1 MNGEIL
7 LKIGCHNVE
16 GLSKKLCEDDYV
28 DFIHKHDIFCLQETF
43 THDNFDFS
51 LLFNEYEHFHK
62 PGVKLKEKGRRSGG
76 IVVLI
81 KKTIAKYV
89 EPIDCEAENM
99 ICVKVDGRILQT
111 DGDAIMIF
119 TYIHPCQSPF
129 YDDKGYDST
138 LIYLEEFLM
147 QLTEQYVDIPY
158 MIVGDLNSRIGDWNL
173 TQDDEEEPH
182 NSGITETYGN
192 RKSRDKITNIF
203 GRQLISLCEL
213 CQLVPLNGNTMGDL
227 EGKFTFVSNHGK
239 SVIDYALVSLDMF
252 LQKTCCFHIL
262 SNVESLHAPIY
273 IPIYGAYLQNDN
285 LLSQNQKTVKK
296 TSILKWDNEKEDRFY
311 SEMENHALEIKKAEN
326 MIELRPDDAVKLFTE
341 TIMSAA
347 SCMRRTV
354 YIRTGRKKVK
364 NDWYDIDCTMAKQN
378 AKEAKCDYDTAQDDK
393 TKEVLYFQL
402 RAKYKDTTRDKKRS
416 ARRDKVRKLIRVK
429 KDGKR
434 FWSTIKDLRPNP
446 KSLPEI
452 DMNEWKKHFER
463 VFDCKDICQGDKPSG
478 TDRKKEPVTVEN
490 LDKDITI
497 DEVSESIRSLKSG
510 KASGIDEVCGEF
522 IKSSHDFVLP
532 FLTKLFNHIYKNSY
546 YPLQWCK
553 AVIIPILKKGNN
565 KNPDNYRGISLLS
578 VISKTFTSI
587 INKRLYEWCEKEDK
601 ISFEQ
606 AAFRKS
612 FSTTDH
618 IFTLTTI
625 IQNRLYRKDGGK
637 VYACFIDYHKA
648 YDHINRQSLWDVL
661 YDTGVSSMML
671 SMFKAMY
678 KTVLSCVR
686 WNGTLSEMFECPSG
700 LRQGCLCSPLAFALL
715 IGKVADFVRRNG
727 KHGFQL
733 IPGGPEI
740 YQLLFADDIILIS
753 STPHG
758 LQTQIN
764 NLESA
769 SKSLGLTVNMEKTK
783 IMVFRRGGFLG
794 KNEKWFYK
802 KQQLETV
809 DSYKYLGFTLTPKLS
824 DTKACEDFAKR
835 AKMKIFEILKTM
847 WALGSLNTVI
857 FFQLFD
863 AQVKPMLLYAAE
875 IWGWKEVDVVESAHL
890 FACKKIM
897 SVSNKTPNHMTYG
910 ETGRHPLHID
920 AKIATVRYWL
930 KVMKMPNHRLPKQAL
945 LSMMTIHER
954 DENDKRVG
962 WYTAVKR
969 CLADNGFM
977 KIWEDRGTA
986 DEKAFLRKLKDK
998 LVFNFQQS
1006 WLHKMESS
1014 ERFSFYKTFK
1024 KVFLAELYLNDITVK
1039 KFRDALIQFRLG
1051 LNNLKV
1057 NRRFERANLD
1067 KKCDFCEDLLEDE
1080 QHFLL
1085 QCPKYDPIREKYLNS
1100 YFNLDVITV
1109 AELLET
1115 LDLICIRQLAMY
1127 IYYGLEMRKACIKK

>member
-1 MNGEIL
+1 
-7 LKIGCHNVE
+7 
-16 GLSKKLCEDDYV
+16 
-28 DFIHKHDIFCLQETF
+28 
-43 THDNFDFS
+43 
-51 LLFNEYEHFHK
+51 
-62 PGVKLKEKGRRSGG
+62 
-76 IVVLI
+76 
-81 KKTIAKYV
+81 
-89 EPIDCEAENM
+89 
-99 ICVKVDGRILQT
+99 
-111 DGDAIMIF
+111 MIF
-119 TYIHPCQSPF
+119 TYIHPHLSPF
-129 YDDKGYDST
+129 YNDKGYDST
-138 LIYLEEFLM
+138 LVYLEKFIL
-147 QLTEQYVDIPY
+147 QVTKQYVDLPFLI
-158 MIVGDLNSRIGDWNL
+158 IGDLNSRIGDWNL
-173 TQDDEEEPH
+173 TQDDEGEPQK
-182 NSGITETYGN
+182 SGMPETYGN
-192 RKSRDKITNIF
+192 RKSRDMITNTF

-213 CQLVPLNGNTMGDL
+213 CQFVPLNGNAMGDL
-227 EGKFTFVSNHGK
+227 EGNFTFVSNHGK
-239 SVIDYALVSLDMF
+239 SVIDYALVSVDLF
-252 LQKTCCFHIL
+252 IQNICCFHIL

-273 IPIYGAYLQNDN
+273 IPIYGAYLKNN
-285 LLSQNQKTVKK
+285 RLKSHNQTCKK
-296 TSILKWDNEKEDRFY
+296 ISILKWDIEKENMFC
-311 SEMENHALEIKKAEN
+311 SKMKNNKQEINEAEQ
-326 MIELRPDDAVKLFTE
+326 MIELRPDEAVKRFTG
-341 TIMSAA
+341 TIVSAA
-347 SCMRRTV
+347 SCMRRNV
-354 YIRTGRKKVK
+354 CIRTGRKKVK
-364 NDWYDIDCTMAKQN
+364 NDWYDTECTLAKQN
-378 AKEAKCDYDTAQDDK
+378 AKDAKYDYDTAQDDK
-393 TKEVLYFQL
+393 RKEKLFFRL
-402 RAKYKDTTRDKKRS
+402 RAKYKDTTRDKKRI
-416 ARRDKVRKLIRVK
+416 ARTDKIRKLIRVK

-434 FWSTIKDLRPNP
+434 FWSTIKDLRPNT
-446 KSLPEI
+446 KSQPEI

-463 VFDCKDICQGDKPSG
+463 VFKGKDICQGNKPNEI
-478 TDRKKEPVTVEN
+478 DRNKELVTVEK
-490 LDKDITI
+490 LDTDITRE
-497 DEVSESIRSLKSG
+497 EVSESIQSLKSE

-522 IKSSHDFVLP
+522 IKTSHDIVLP
-532 FLTKLFNHIYKNSY
+532 FLTKLFNYMYKNSY

-553 AVIIPILKKGNN
+553 AVITPILKNGNN
-565 KNPDNYRGISLLS
+565 TNPDNYRGISLLS

-625 IQNRLYRKDGGK
+625 IQNRLYKKDGGK

-648 YDHINRQSLWDVL
+648 YDHIDRQSLWDVL
-661 YDTGVSSMML
+661 YDTGVSNKMI

-715 IGKVADFVRRNG
+715 IGKVADCVRRNG

-769 SKSLGLTVNMEKTK
+769 SKSLGLTVNMKKTK

-794 KNEKWFYK
+794 KNEKWFFK

-809 DSYKYLGFTLTPKLS
+809 DSYKYLGFTLTTRLS

-835 AKMKIFEILKTM
+835 AKMKVFEILKTM
-847 WALGSLNTVI
+847 WALCSLNTVI

-875 IWGWKEVDVVESAHL
+875 IWGWRDVDIIESAHL
-890 FACKKIM
+890 FACKRILN
-897 SVSNKTPNHMTYG
+897 VSNKTPNHMTYG
-910 ETGRHPLHID
+910 ETGRYPLHID
-920 AKIATVRYWL
+920 AKVATVRYWL

-954 DENDKRVG
+954 DENDKRIG

-969 CLADNGFM
+969 CLADNGFL
-977 KIWEDRGTA
+977 KVWEDGGTT

-998 LVFNFQQS
+998 LVFNFEQS
-1006 WLHKMESS
+1006 WLQRMESS
-1014 ERFSFYKTFK
+1014 ERFSSYKTFK

-1039 KFRDALIQFRLG
+1039 KFRDALIRFRLG

-1057 NRRFERANLD
+1057 NRRFSQSNFD
-1067 KKCDFCEDLLEDE
+1067 KNCDFCEDVLEDE
-1080 QHFLL
+1080 QHFLFE
-1085 QCPKYDPIREKYLNS
+1085 CHKYEPIREKYLHR

-1109 AELLET
+1109 AELLQT

-1127 IYYGLEMRKACIKK
+1127 IYYGLEMRKNYSKE